1 MNAICVSKTEF
12 YFYLLYVEHRKV
24 VVIYSYQRIDSETT
38 SCGLLIIFL
47 LWLSSDGTTVLSIFQ
62 SHLAEPGHAYFQ
74 SHLSG
79 SGCRQIFL
87 SKASLMDLAS
97 SRPPRVS

>member
-1 MNAICVSKTEF
+1 MNAICVGKTEF

-24 VVIYSYQRIDSETT
+24 VMYSYQRIDTETT
-38 SCGLLIIFL
+38 SCSLLIIFF

-79 SGCRQIFL
+79 SGYRQIFL
-87 SKASLMDLAS
+87 SKASLMD
-97 SRPPRVS
+97 